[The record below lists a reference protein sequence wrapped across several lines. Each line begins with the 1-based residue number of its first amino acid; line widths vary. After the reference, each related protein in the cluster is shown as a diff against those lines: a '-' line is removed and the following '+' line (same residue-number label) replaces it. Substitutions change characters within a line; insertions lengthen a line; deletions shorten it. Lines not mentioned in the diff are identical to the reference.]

1 MATATFVHDGESI
14 DYTPGADVAAGAV
27 IVQVDLVGIAK
38 RPITANTLGALAVDG
53 VFDLPKSTAGGSAIA
68 VGTTVY
74 WSTGSQQAT
83 ATSAGNKLLGKTIKA
98 AVDADT
104 TVRVR
109 LSQ

>member
-1 MATATFVHDGESI
+1 MAAKYIQDDESV
-14 DYTPGADVAAGAV
+14 DYTPGSNVTAGDVV
-27 IVQVDLVGIAK
+27 VQGDLVGVAKLDIAAG
-38 RPITANTLGALAVDG
+38 RLGALAVEG
-53 VFDLPKSTAGGSAIA
+53 VFDFPKSTAGGSAIA

-74 WSTGSQQAT
+74 WNAGAQQAT

-109 LSQ
+109 LFQ